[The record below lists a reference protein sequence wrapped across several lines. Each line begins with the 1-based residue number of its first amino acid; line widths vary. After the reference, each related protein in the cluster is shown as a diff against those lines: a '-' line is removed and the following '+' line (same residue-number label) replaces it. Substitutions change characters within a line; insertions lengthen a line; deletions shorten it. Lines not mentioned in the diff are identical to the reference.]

1 MFFFSLAAPNIF
13 CITQNTHRQ
22 IIPTAPLPHISYK
35 FGISH
40 CLLIYEWFYNVYTHF
55 VLSHNIYFKQH
66 VHKRHHQKR
75 KYPSPS
81 LHHLLFLVYI
91 SVNVLLVLQI
101 QAEHLP
107 IATLGI
113 IPTTIGCT
121 LLHHNRKISNRPQHM
136 PFFNHYNK
144 FSPSLTTSSNHD
156 KLCYLHAWQSSNSS
170 AMKLLCFSSNQSIC
184 IDTGASCCIS
194 NNKEDFVNFTPSP
207 TPAVLHGI
215 LSGLRIYV
223 PEAPMCLLSP
233 QHMAHQTKNSEDGF
247 IGKRKFG
254 VLTFSGFRRTIYY
267 NTINNLPIIFKT
279 SNLSKLPSSPNV
291 SKDFQALIST
301 TEIPSINNLTIGQR
315 KLLQLHYKLGHINMA
330 RIQQLIKNGF
340 LGSSNS
346 SAGTCD
352 LPLCHACI
360 HGKQH
365 RNTVG
370 HTPLDINQLQP
381 GDCISGDQVESSSPG
396 IIPMYKGSPSSAKY
410 HAALCLLI
418 TQVATFISHHMFQP
432 VVKRPSKLNMPLNW

>member
-1 MFFFSLAAPNIF
+1 
-13 CITQNTHRQ
+13 
-22 IIPTAPLPHISYK
+22 
-35 FGISH
+35 
-40 CLLIYEWFYNVYTHF
+40 
-55 VLSHNIYFKQH
+55 
-66 VHKRHHQKR
+66 
-75 KYPSPS
+75 
-81 LHHLLFLVYI
+81 
-91 SVNVLLVLQI
+91 
-101 QAEHLP
+101 
-107 IATLGI
+107 
-113 IPTTIGCT
+113 
-121 LLHHNRKISNRPQHM
+121 M

-170 AMKLLCFSSNQSIC
+170 AMKILCFSSNQPIC

-215 LSGLRIYV
+215 SSGLRIAGKGTIQWTIMNDDGDDVTIHLHDSIYV

-254 VLTFSGFRRTIYY
+254 VLTFSGFRQTIYY

-279 SNLSKLPSSPNV
+279 SNLSKFPSSPNV
-291 SKDFQALIST
+291 SKDIQALIST

-346 SAGTCD
+346 SAGTCY

-370 HTPLDINQLQP
+370 HTPLDINYQQP
-381 GDCISGDQVESSSPG
+381 GDCVFGDQVESSSPG
-396 IIPMYKGSPSSAKY
+396 IIPVYRGSPSSAKY
-410 HAALCLLI
+410 HAGTLFVDHASRYLHFTPHVSTGI
-418 TQVATFISHHMFQP
+418 QEAIQAKHAFKGS
-432 VVKRPSKLNMPLNW
+432 PSKQ